1 MSFKDESVPTPVS
14 ILKTRVPAAPFNLT
28 HAIARTAAITE
39 RKPLSIAFE
48 VLVAMGRKR
57 GLTAQEY
64 FVQGAWI
71 GDRQEREAYLG
82 LRGRSRLNASLTGP
96 GMHDQTALASDK
108 YLAGLMLEANGF
120 PVPKLKAAFA
130 VDRPFGKLRTLD
142 TASALADWIGEAG
155 NLPAFGKPVDGSL
168 ALGSVPLQMADGVG
182 QVDIGGR
189 VVTALELAQEVAQA
203 YPRGWLLQELIRQPD
218 EVEALIGPGVGTV
231 RVVTLWEAD
240 GPQVMYAIWRHPAVG
255 TWVDAAVHGK
265 PNVGCAVDLA
275 TGQVVRAHLGDL
287 FTGREITQS
296 LVTPELSLIGFR
308 LPGWQEMV
316 TICCEAHR
324 LFPGHAL
331 LGWDIAMSRR
341 GPVIGEVNASPLHMS
356 YQRAFRRGFLHPDH
370 VTRLDTARVL
380 MQRRV
385 AGYDARNKAR

>member
-1 MSFKDESVPTPVS
+1 MPTPVS
-14 ILKTRVPAAPFNLT
+14 ILKTRVAAAPFNLPE
-28 HAIARTAAITE
+28 AIARTAAMTG
-39 RKPLSIAFE
+39 RTLPSIAFA
-48 VLVAMGRKR
+48 VLAAVRKKR

-71 GDRQEREAYLG
+71 GDPQERAAFLG
-82 LRGRSRLNASLTGP
+82 GRGNAWLNASMTGAR
-96 GMHDQTALASDK
+96 MHDQTALTLDK
-108 YLAGLMLEANGF
+108 YLAGLILEANGF

-130 VDRPFGKLRTLD
+130 VDRPFGKLPTLD

-155 NLPAFGKPVDGSL
+155 NLPTFAKPVDGSM
-168 ALGSVPLQMADGVG
+168 ALGSVPLQVAGGVE

-189 VVTALELAQEVAQA
+189 VVPALELAQEVARA

-240 GPQVMYAIWRHPAVG
+240 GPQVMYAVWRHPAVG

-275 TGQVVRAHLGDL
+275 TGQVTRVHLGDL

-296 LVTPELSLIGFR
+296 LVTPELALIGFR

-316 TICCEAHR
+316 TMCCEAHR

-370 VTRLDTARVL
+370 VTRLDAARAL